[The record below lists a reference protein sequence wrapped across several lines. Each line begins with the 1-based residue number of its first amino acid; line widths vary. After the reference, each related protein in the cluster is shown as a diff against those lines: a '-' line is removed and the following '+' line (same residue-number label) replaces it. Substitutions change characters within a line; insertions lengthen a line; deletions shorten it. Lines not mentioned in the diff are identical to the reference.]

1 MAKLSYEMTGIKEL
15 QAIISQ
21 RPALMATRVQTIVA
35 KNGAQ
40 LQATTK
46 RNMRNAYTKGNW
58 TGKTAGSTKLTLSRA
73 GMTATVA
80 PGTDYFPYLEYGT
93 RFMPAKPTLKPA
105 FAIQSIKFA
114 NDLKNLMQ

>member
-15 QAIISQ
+15 QAKINQ
-21 RPALMATRVQTIVA
+21 RPALMATRVRTIVA

-58 TGKTAGSTKLTLSRA
+58 TGKTAGSTELTLSRA

-80 PGTDYFPYLEYGT
+80 PGTDYFPYED
-93 RFMPAKPTLKPA
+93 RAVA
-105 FAIQSIKFA
+105 
-114 NDLKNLMQ
+114 